1 MTLRD
6 NDDITSY
13 YRSVMIDIV
22 LTPLVVWA
30 GSFALVSRSTK
41 LSHRQW
47 HSLSDVCVVLVLAVC
62 GRLAASSRWHCYYM
76 NALGITRMVGWWL

>member
-22 LTPLVVWA
+22 LTPL
-30 GSFALVSRSTK
+30 
-41 LSHRQW
+41 
-47 HSLSDVCVVLVLAVC
+47 AV
-62 GRLAASSRWHCYYM
+62 
-76 NALGITRMVGWWL
+76 